1 MIPYDWAA
9 TNLKKLTAKM
19 YPYKHKHCAPI
30 KRSKKPLTSGGAAV
44 ECPGAPVEYRGAA
57 VECPGAAVEP
67 AVGPGPDP
75 GAPLT

>member
-19 YPYKHKHCAPI
+19 YPYKHKHRAPI

-44 ECPGAPVEYRGAA
+44 E
-57 VECPGAAVEP
+57 P
-67 AVGPGPDP
+67 AVHRPGPDP

>member
-9 TNLKKLTAKM
+9 KNLKKLTAKM
-19 YPYKHKHCAPI
+19 YPYKHRAPI
-30 KRSKKPLTSGGAAV
+30 KRSKKPLTSGGAT
-44 ECPGAPVEYRGAA
+44 
-57 VECPGAAVEP
+57 VEP